1 MITSILETAGGW
13 PKPAPRARLGRES
26 ASRAGLFVGLRPVYP
41 LPLVRYNRTMPRPRI
56 AAFLFLTGGVYSV
69 LSAVAQAQP
78 APHPSAA
85 RMLIVPRRIV
95 SGERATLAVLDVNG
109 RLTPGVT
116 VDFSNGDRVVTD
128 ATGRAMFVA
137 PLNPG
142 VIFAAIAGREGRVPA
157 VILAPAEASS
167 DAMMVTRTP
176 RAASLTDR
184 FEISGKGFCG
194 DADANQVTVNGRRA
208 LVLASSPVSVIA
220 LPPEN
225 LEPGAAAIQMACKR
239 KSAPPFSLV
248 FVGLQLD
255 ADTAPIKPGEHRVLT
270 VHATGTRGKLL
281 LEARNLDPTIAE
293 LLGGNSVRATSSG
306 GPDNAAKF
314 EVVGKQNGSFLVSIR
329 LLPASGPPRPA
340 ETSRS
345 PKTAGLSQ
353 P

>member
-1 MITSILETAGGW
+1 MLETAGGW

-116 VDFSNGDRVVTD
+116 VEFSDGDKLTTD
-128 ATGRAMFVA
+128 ATGRAFFVA
-137 PLNPG
+137 PLNAQKFFASIQGRPG
-142 VIFAAIAGREGRVPA
+142 RLSSTVLSAAES
-157 VILAPAEASS
+157 SS

-208 LVLASSPVSVIA
+208 L
-220 LPPEN
+220 
-225 LEPGAAAIQMACKR
+225 
-239 KSAPPFSLV
+239 
-248 FVGLQLD
+248 
-255 ADTAPIKPGEHRVLT
+255 
-270 VHATGTRGKLL
+270 
-281 LEARNLDPTIAE
+281 
-293 LLGGNSVRATSSG
+293 
-306 GPDNAAKF
+306 
-314 EVVGKQNGSFLVSIR
+314 
-329 LLPASGPPRPA
+329 
-340 ETSRS
+340 
-345 PKTAGLSQ
+345 
-353 P
+353 